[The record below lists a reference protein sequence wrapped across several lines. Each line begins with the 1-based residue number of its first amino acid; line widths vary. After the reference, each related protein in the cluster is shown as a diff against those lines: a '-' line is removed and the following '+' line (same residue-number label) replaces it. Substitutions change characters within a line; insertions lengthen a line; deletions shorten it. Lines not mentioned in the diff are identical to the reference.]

1 MDTAVLF
8 AVLAAAAMHA
18 GWNAVV
24 KVGLDRFLSVVL
36 ISLAA
41 TAVSG
46 LALPFVDIPR
56 AAAWPWLIG
65 SAVLHTG
72 YKLFLIQAYKAGD
85 LGQVYPIARGT
96 APLLITSI
104 SVFVLD
110 ESIAPAGI
118 LGIGVLTFGVWLMS
132 VRGGRGLARL
142 EMPAVAFALG
152 TSGFIAA
159 YTIADGIG
167 ARANLSPHGYAV
179 WLFLLDGL
187 LMLAVLIASRGV
199 SGLGTLTRHWR
210 GGLAGG
216 AMSLGSYWIAI
227 WAMTLAPIGVVA
239 ALRETSVLFAA
250 LISLVVLREPLS
262 AWRAAAASLIVTGV
276 VLTRL
281 A

>member
-1 MDTAVLF
+1 MDTAVFL

-24 KVGLDRFLSVVL
+24 KVGHDRILSIVL

-41 TAVSG
+41 TVVSG
-46 LALPFVDIPR
+46 LALPFVAIPH
-56 AAAWPWLIG
+56 AAAWPWLLG

-72 YKLFLIQAYKAGD
+72 YKLFLIRAYKAGD

-96 APLLITSI
+96 APLLTATV
-104 SVFVLD
+104 SVLVLG
-110 ESIAPAGI
+110 ESITPAGL
-118 LGIGVLTFGVWLMS
+118 LGIGVLTFGVGLMS
-132 VRGGRGLARL
+132 LRGGGDLARL
-142 EMPAVAFALG
+142 ELPAVAFALG

-159 YTIADGIG
+159 YTITDGIG
-167 ARANLSPHGYAV
+167 ARAALSPHGYAA

-187 LMLAVLIASRGV
+187 LMLAVLLARRGM
-199 SGLGTLTRHWR
+199 SGLAALTRHWR

-250 LISLVVLREPLS
+250 LISLVVLHEPPS
-262 AWRAAAASLIVTGV
+262 AWRVAAASLIVTGV